1 MRKNR
6 LSRLSIIVDGAGG
19 AGSKNQPRM
28 RVQMKNDPPR
38 QKMLK
43 TKLTFCVVHGV
54 ATYIF
59 SSYPTLGKQGGNL
72 TLETIFRGDFKS

>member
-1 MRKNR
+1 MNR
-6 LSRLSIIVDGAGG
+6 LSVIVDGAGG

-28 RVQMKNDPPR
+28 RTQMKNDPPR

-54 ATYIF
+54 AIYIYIYIHIY

-72 TLETIFRGDFKS
+72 TLETIFRGNV

>member
-1 MRKNR
+1 
-6 LSRLSIIVDGAGG
+6 
-19 AGSKNQPRM
+19 
-28 RVQMKNDPPR
+28 MKNDPPR

-72 TLETIFRGDFKS
+72 TLETISRGDFKS

>member
-1 MRKNR
+1 MNR
-6 LSRLSIIVDGAGG
+6 LSVIVDGAGG

-28 RVQMKNDPPR
+28 RTQMKNDPPR

-72 TLETIFRGDFKS
+72 TLETIFRGNV